1 MLVKT
6 EEWGRQRMLA
16 PEKHTPP
23 ALPVC
28 QQEKEPVRAAAG
40 GAAKPTQRAFFTN

>member
-6 EEWGRQRMLA
+6 EKWGRQQMLA
-16 PEKHTPP
+16 PEEHTPP

-40 GAAKPTQRAFFTN
+40 GMAKPAQRAFSTD